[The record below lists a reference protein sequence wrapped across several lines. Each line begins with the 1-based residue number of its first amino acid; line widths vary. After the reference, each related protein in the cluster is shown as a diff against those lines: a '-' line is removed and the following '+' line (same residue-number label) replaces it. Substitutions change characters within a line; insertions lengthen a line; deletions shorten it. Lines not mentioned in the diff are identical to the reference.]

1 MTQVYKG
8 DISRDINPLQL
19 EKYLA
24 AGWTEKSRPTPRGKT
39 VLVDEPTVLQP
50 TIEAKT
56 IVNPIIG
63 DANDEENEDGSINR

>member
-8 DISRDINPLQL
+8 DISRNINPSDLDR
-19 EKYLA
+19 YIA
-24 AGWTEKSRPTPRGKT
+24 AGWKQSHQSAPKGKT
-39 VLVDEPTVLQP
+39 ILVEEPTILQP

-63 DANDEENEDGSINR
+63 DANDKENEDGSIDR

>member
-8 DISRDINPLQL
+8 LISRLIKSSDLN
-19 EKYLA
+19 KYLA
-24 AGWTEKSRPTPRGKT
+24 AGWTEKYQPAPKGKT

-63 DANDEENEDGSINR
+63 DANDKENEDGSIDR

>member
-1 MTQVYKG
+1 MTQVYKA
-8 DISRDINPLQL
+8 DVSRNIQSSEL

-24 AGWTEKSRPTPRGKT
+24 AGWTEHKDPAPKGKKI
-39 VLVDEPTVLQP
+39 LVEEPTILQP

-63 DANDEENEDGSINR
+63 DANDKENEDGSIDR

>member
-8 DISRDINPLQL
+8 DISRDINPSDLDR
-19 EKYLA
+19 YLA
-24 AGWTEKSRPTPRGKT
+24 AGWKQSHQSAPKGKT
-39 VLVDEPTVLQP
+39 ILVEEPTVLQP

-56 IVNPIIG
+56 IVNPTIG